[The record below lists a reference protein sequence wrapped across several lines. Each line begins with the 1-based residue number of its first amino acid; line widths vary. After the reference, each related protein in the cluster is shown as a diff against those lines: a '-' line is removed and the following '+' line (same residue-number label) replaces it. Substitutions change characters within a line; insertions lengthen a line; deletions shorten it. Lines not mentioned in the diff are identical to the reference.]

1 MERKGLS
8 VFCLRQA
15 DVEIAG
21 SVIRPLSVFAHV
33 SLSFYQLASHP
44 HRTLLTGYTANG
56 HPYRFYNSI
65 YVNTHLSN
73 DWSGFEL
80 NPFPLS
86 SVLPRTP
93 SRFWP
98 SFSAS
103 HPPLVRYYLTGTGEW
118 ERGRRERE
126 RERERQKRQKEEGAG
141 ESWGRMYLASLHWL
155 RAFGQHLALHR
166 RANPRKNPT
175 ERALAVPIATCLNFL
190 L

>member
-1 MERKGLS
+1 M
-8 VFCLRQA
+8 
-15 DVEIAG
+15 
-21 SVIRPLSVFAHV
+21 

-44 HRTLLTGYTANG
+44 HHTLLTGYTANG

-86 SVLPRTP
+86 NVLPRTP

-103 HPPLVRYYLTGTGEW
+103 HPPLVRYHLTGNGEW
-118 ERGRRERE
+118 EKGRREKEKSSSGRRKRARE
-126 RERERQKRQKEEGAG
+126 RVEAECISPHYTDYVPLANISRCIDAHTLAKIRQKGRSPSLSRHVWIFCHRWKKVARYGQAIRQEIRYCSHEDI
-141 ESWGRMYLASLHWL
+141 
-155 RAFGQHLALHR
+155 F
-166 RANPRKNPT
+166 
-175 ERALAVPIATCLNFL
+175 
-190 L
+190 